1 MKGYKAF
8 TKDLTCRDMQYE
20 IGKTYEMEA
29 EPIVCEQGFHFC
41 KNIADV
47 YKFYEMSDDTRICE
61 ISATG
66 EIDTEDNIKYC
77 TNKIEIIREITDK
90 NIKHCNMNGE
100 DVGYCN
106 IGRHNSGHY
115 NSGHHNSGHHN
126 SGEYNLGRFNSG
138 NRNLGGYNSG
148 NCNSG
153 SCNTGSYNS
162 GYYNSGSCNSGR
174 HNSGYYNSG
183 YSNTGYF
190 NSGDYNTGCFNTEL
204 NPKIKFFDKESEWTF
219 DDWLYSNAKAI
230 LSTCPCSHSDFI
242 NENEMTEEEKESH
255 SEYKAIGGYIKEII
269 ITKEDKQKWW
279 DSLQQEDKEECF
291 KLPNFDEKK
300 FCKCIG
306 IEHI

>member
-29 EPIVCEQGFHFC
+29 KPIICEQGFHFC

-106 IGRHNSGHY
+106 IGSY
-115 NSGHHNSGHHN
+115 NIGHHNSGD
-126 SGEYNLGRFNSG
+126 YNLGRFNSG
-138 NRNLGGYNSG
+138 DYNLGGYNSG

-153 SCNTGSYNS
+153 SCNSGRYNSGNCNSGGCNSGMYNS
-162 GYYNSGSCNSGR
+162 GYYNSGCF
-174 HNSGYYNSG
+174 
-183 YSNTGYF
+183 NTGFF
-190 NSGDYNTGCFNTEL
+190 NSGDYNSGCFNTEL

-219 DDWLYSNAKAI
+219 DDWLYSKAKAI
-230 LSTCPCSHSDFI
+230 LSTCPHSYSKFI
-242 NENEMTEEEKESH
+242 NENKMTEEEKESH
-255 SEYKAIGGYIKEII
+255 PEYKTMGGYIKSITV
-269 ITKEDKQKWW
+269 TKENMQAWW
-279 DSLQQEDKEECF
+279 DRLPQKDKEECF

-300 FCKCIG
+300 FCECVG
-306 IEHI
+306 IKHI